1 MRNQVLNMR
10 RLDVIRVIL
19 RNRTNRMHIDGRYRY
34 IDKNIKRLIIR
45 NWFTQP
51 WSLNSPK
58 VCSWQIGGPRE
69 LVV

>member
-1 MRNQVLNMR
+1 MRNQVLNTR

-34 IDKNIKRLIIR
+34 TDKDIKRLIIR

-51 WSLNSPK
+51 WSLKSPK
-58 VCSWQIGGPRE
+58 ICSWQIGGPRE